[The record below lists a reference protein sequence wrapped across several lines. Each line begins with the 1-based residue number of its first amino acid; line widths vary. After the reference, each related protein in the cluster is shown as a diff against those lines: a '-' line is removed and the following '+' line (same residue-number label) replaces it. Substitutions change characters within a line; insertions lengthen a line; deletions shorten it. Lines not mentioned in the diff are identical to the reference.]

1 MFACEDKDRKGGIE
15 LGRED
20 ILAECWRSD
29 LPFLRLEPDASYAP
43 PPKSKKKM
51 EQENDRLVAAQ
62 REVYEEV
69 GLVNQ
74 EARFANMVS

>member
-1 MFACEDKDRKGGIE
+1 MHKRFEHRKVLE
-15 LGRED
+15 RKLGFS
-20 ILAECWRSD
+20 INGT
-29 LPFLRLEPDASYAP
+29 
-43 PPKSKKKM
+43 KKKM